1 MSSLQMIFGAAMT
14 LLIAAAPIAGG
25 RAAESEAKA
34 EAEADFAGSLL
45 FSISEQQSI
54 EAALSIRP
62 RDRNNT
68 PGAGKDGA
76 LQIPENKPSWKIE
89 RLHLSALI
97 YTDAS
102 NWTLWL
108 GNRQVRMNSIPPFL
122 QQLKVTAHHADM
134 TVIPTPGASPIAV
147 RLRPNQTFLIDQ
159 LRITDDSR
167 TRK

>member
-1 MSSLQMIFGAAMT
+1 MTSLHRIYAIAKYCIAMT
-14 LLIAAAPIAGG
+14 LLIAAAPVAPG
-25 RAAESEAKA
+25 RAAEAD
-34 EAEADFAGSLL
+34 ADFAGSLL
-45 FSISEQQSI
+45 FSVSEQQSI
-54 EAALSIRP
+54 EAALSLRP
-62 RDRNNT
+62 RDGNSA
-68 PGAGKDGA
+68 PHAGADGA

-108 GNRQVRMNSIPPFL
+108 GNRPVRMNSIPPFL
-122 QQLKVTAHHADM
+122 QQVKVTALHADM
-134 TVIPTPGASPIAV
+134 TVIPTPGAPPIPV
-147 RLRPNQTFLIDQ
+147 RLRPNQIFLIDQ

>member
-1 MSSLQMIFGAAMT
+1 MSRLRKIPGIALT
-14 LLIAAAPIAGG
+14 LLISAAPG
-25 RAAESEAKA
+25 RAAE
-34 EAEADFAGSLL
+34 ADEKFSGSLL
-45 FSISEQQSI
+45 FSASEQQSI
-54 EAALSIRP
+54 EAALSLRP
-62 RDRNNT
+62 RENNIT
-68 PGAGKDGA
+68 PDAGEDAA

-108 GNRQVRMNSIPPFL
+108 GNRPVRMNSIPPFL
-122 QQLKVTAHHADM
+122 QQVKVTALHADM

-167 TRK
+167 KRK